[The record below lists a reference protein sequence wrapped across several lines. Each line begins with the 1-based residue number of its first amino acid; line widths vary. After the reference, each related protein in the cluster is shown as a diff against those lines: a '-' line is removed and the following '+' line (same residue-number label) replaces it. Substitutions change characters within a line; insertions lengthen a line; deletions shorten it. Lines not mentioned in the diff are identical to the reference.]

1 MTEQIKDIIERMEA
15 IFGELGYYIFDKE
28 ETGETYEGSFKK
40 NDHYLGTI
48 YIESE
53 SNFIEFAN
61 TFTFDIA
68 EESFFKKHLEPM
80 LDICYE
86 NGCYFNILEDEEEIH
101 FHVFSKIYFSG
112 LNVESLEDTLE
123 DFIACNQELELIF
136 EIEEGETNIDSE
148 DMDRENLE

>member
-1 MTEQIKDIIERMEA
+1 MTERTRDIIERVEA
-15 IFGELGYYIFDKE
+15 IFGELGYTVYDKE
-28 ETGETYEGSFKK
+28 ETDEAYEGSFKK
-40 NDHYLGTI
+40 NDQFLGTI
-48 YIESE
+48 YIEND

-61 TFTFDIA
+61 TLTFDIA

-86 NGCYFNILEDEEEIH
+86 NGCYFNILEDEDEIN

-123 DFIACNQELELIF
+123 DFNACNQELELIF
-136 EIEEGETNIDSE
+136 EIEEGDSNIDSE
-148 DMDRENLE
+148 DIDQDNP